1 MKTKVPYYYKD
12 FKCIASECPD
22 TCCAGWEIIIDEDT
36 HEKYKKARGKFG
48 DILRSKITIYE
59 DGEPG
64 FILEGDNCPFLNKNK
79 LCDIYSELGEDSL
92 CNTCKQFPRFIE
104 EYGSI
109 REIGISISCPEA
121 ARLILDSD
129 KKVDFE
135 IDEDDELVSAYNDI
149 SYELFMQ
156 LMPARD
162 MALNIMQNRSM
173 TLNIRIALLI
183 TFAQEIQDKIDTN
196 KISKIEEI
204 REKYL
209 SQDFINSFIKN
220 LDKYKDKEKNKYDN
234 MNKYFQVYKSLEHID
249 ENWPKIV
256 DNTFEYFY
264 KLHNDYEFYI
274 DRHNEFNKYYK
285 EKEYE
290 YEHLIVYFI
299 FRYFMKAVYDYDVLA
314 KVKLA
319 IVSYLII
326 KELDVVRWID
336 NKGSLTKQDQI
347 DLMHMYSKDIEHSE
361 DNLEEL
367 AQIFEINKVFRLEEI
382 LIMIMN

>member
-1 MKTKVPYYYKD
+1 MKTKVPYYYKN

-22 TCCAGWEIIIDEDT
+22 TCCAGWEIIIDDDT
-36 HEKYKKARGKFG
+36 HEKYKNVPGKFG
-48 DILRSKITIYE
+48 DILRSKITLYE

-64 FILEGDNCPFLNKNK
+64 FILEGDDCPFLNKNK
-79 LCDIYSELGEDSL
+79 LCDIYSELGEDYL

-129 KKVDFE
+129 KKVQFE
-135 IDEDDELVSAYNDI
+135 IDEDDELVSGYNDI

-156 LMPARD
+156 LMPARE
-162 MALNIMQNRSM
+162 MALDIIQNRSM
-173 TLNIRIALLI
+173 NLDIRVALLI
-183 TFAQEIQDKIDTN
+183 SFAQEIQDKIDTN

-209 SQDFINSFIKN
+209 SEKFIENFIKQ

-234 MNKYFQVYKSLEHID
+234 MNSYFRVYKSLEHID

-256 DNTFEYFY
+256 DHTFEYFY
-264 KLHNDYEFYI
+264 KLHDDYKFYI
-274 DRHNEFNKYYK
+274 DKHNEFNKYYK

-319 IVSYLII
+319 VVSYLII

-336 NKGSLTKQDQI
+336 NKDNLTKQDQI

-361 DNLEEL
+361 DNLDEL

>member
-12 FKCIASECPD
+12 FKCIASECSD

-36 HEKYKKARGKFG
+36 HEKYKNVTGKFG
-48 DILRSKITIYE
+48 EILRSKITLYE

-64 FILEGDNCPFLNKNK
+64 FILEGDDCPFLNKNK
-79 LCDIYSELGEDSL
+79 LCDIYSELGEESL

-104 EYGSI
+104 EYGDT

-121 ARLILDSD
+121 ARIILDND
-129 KKVDFE
+129 KRVEFE
-135 IDEDDELVSAYNDI
+135 INENDEMVSAYDDVNYD
-149 SYELFMQ
+149 LFLQ
-156 LMPARD
+156 LMPARKI
-162 MALNIMQNRSM
+162 ALDIIQNRSM
-173 TLNIRIALLI
+173 TLKNRIALLI
-183 TFAQEIQDKIDTN
+183 SFAHDIQDKIDAN
-196 KISKIEEI
+196 KVFEVEEVRKSYLDEDFI
-204 REKYL
+204 KSSIKQLNRYKDREK
-209 SQDFINSFIKN
+209 F
-220 LDKYKDKEKNKYDN
+220 KYDN
-234 MNKYFQVYKSLEHID
+234 MHKYFQVYKSLEHID

-256 DNTFEYFY
+256 DHTFEYFY
-264 KLHNDYEFYI
+264 KVINDHQLYI
-274 DRHNEFNKYYK
+274 NKHNEFNKYYK

-319 IVSYLII
+319 VVSYLII

-336 NKGSLTKQDQI
+336 NKGNLTKQDQI

-367 AQIFEINKVFRLEEI
+367 AQIFEINKVFGLEEI

>member
-12 FKCIASECPD
+12 FKCIASECSD

-36 HEKYKKARGKFG
+36 HEKYKNVTGKFG
-48 DILRSKITIYE
+48 EILRSKITLYE

-64 FILEGDNCPFLNKNK
+64 FILEGDDCPFLNKNK
-79 LCDIYSELGEDSL
+79 LCDIYSELGEESL

-104 EYGSI
+104 EYGDT

-121 ARLILDSD
+121 ARIILDND
-129 KKVDFE
+129 KRVEFE
-135 IDEDDELVSAYNDI
+135 INENDEMVSAYDDVNYD
-149 SYELFMQ
+149 LFLQ
-156 LMPARD
+156 LMPARKI
-162 MALNIMQNRSM
+162 ALDIIQNRSM
-173 TLNIRIALLI
+173 TLKNRIALLI
-183 TFAQEIQDKIDTN
+183 SFAQDKIDAN
-196 KISKIEEI
+196 KVSKVEEV
-204 REKYL
+204 RKNYL
-209 SQDFINSFIKN
+209 DEDFIENFIKQLN
-220 LDKYKDKEKNKYDN
+220 RYKDKGKSKYDN
-234 MNKYFQVYKSLEHID
+234 MHKYFQVYKSLEHID

-256 DNTFEYFY
+256 DHTFEYFY
-264 KLHNDYEFYI
+264 KVINDHQLYI
-274 DRHNEFNKYYK
+274 NKHNEFNKYYK

-319 IVSYLII
+319 VVSYLII

-336 NKGSLTKQDQI
+336 NKGNITKQDQI

>member
-36 HEKYKKARGKFG
+36 HEKYKNVSGEFG
-48 DILRSKITIYE
+48 EILRSKITIYE

-64 FILEGDNCPFLNKNK
+64 FILEGDDCPFLNKNK

-104 EYGSI
+104 EYGDT

-121 ARLILDSD
+121 ARIILDND
-129 KKVDFE
+129 KKVEFE
-135 IDEDDELVSAYNDI
+135 IDEDDGMVSVYDDVNYD
-149 SYELFMQ
+149 LFVQ
-156 LMPARD
+156 LMPSRKI
-162 MALNIMQNRSM
+162 ALDIMQDRSI
-173 TLNIRIALLI
+173 TLDNRIALLI
-183 TFAQEIQDKIDTN
+183 NFAQDIQDRIDAN
-196 KISKIEEI
+196 NVSNVEEV
-204 REKYL
+204 RKKYL
-209 SQDFINSFIKN
+209 NKEFIESFIKK
-220 LDKYKDKEKNKYDN
+220 LDKYKEKEREKYDN
-234 MNKYFQVYKSLEHID
+234 MHKYFQVYKSLEHID
-249 ENWPKIV
+249 ESWPKIV
-256 DNTFEYFY
+256 DHAFEYFY
-264 KLHNDYEFYI
+264 KLHNDYEFYS
-274 DRHNEFNKYYK
+274 DNHKKFDEYYK
-285 EKEYE
+285 DKEYE

-319 IVSYLII
+319 VVSYLII
-326 KELDVVRWID
+326 KELDVVRYID
-336 NKGSLTKQDQI
+336 NKGKLTKEDQI